1 MKQVAEEAE
10 VEMQSEMWTTKDIV
24 LLSCRLEPG
33 MIISGHVRAAKSA
46 RHGPAGHKL
55 VAASTRPLHSPVGH
69 MLVAASIR
77 PLSHV
82 VIDQCVCITANQFA
96 HRRFGYVYSFAVDS
110 SMCSFIIRTLHTK
123 VLRASRSLMSTRAGW
138 LRRRLPMRMRRKRH
152 CGMHCRPRR
161 RLLRRRCLRWR
172 SPRRRSRPAPARRG
186 QSACLVIYEQ
196 VCSPTR
202 CRLSLIGRSLSLL
215 CRLCR
220 GIAKAVCPLY

>member
-1 MKQVAEEAE
+1 
-10 VEMQSEMWTTKDIV
+10 MQSEMWTPKDIV

-33 MIISGHVRAAKSA
+33 MIISGHARAAKSA

-110 SMCSFIIRTLHTK
+110 SMCSFITRTLHTK
-123 VLRASRSLMSTRAGW
+123 VLRASRNLRSTSSGW
-138 LRRRLPMRMRRKRH
+138 LRRRRCPMRMHRTLH
-152 CGMHCRPRR
+152 CGMPCFRR
-161 RLLRRRCLRWR
+161 RRRRRR
-172 SPRRRSRPAPARRG
+172 FPRRRSRPAPARRG

>member
-33 MIISGHVRAAKSA
+33 MIISGHARAAKSA
-46 RHGPAGHKL
+46 RHGPAGHQL

-123 VLRASRSLMSTRAGW
+123 VLRASRSLMSTSYGW
-138 LRRRLPMRMRRKRH
+138 LRRRRCPMRMTRTLH
-152 CGMHCRPRR
+152 CGMHCFRR
-161 RLLRRRCLRWR
+161 RRRLRRRC
-172 SPRRRSRPAPARRG
+172 PRRRSR
-186 QSACLVIYEQ
+186 
-196 VCSPTR
+196 
-202 CRLSLIGRSLSLL
+202 
-215 CRLCR
+215 
-220 GIAKAVCPLY
+220 

>member
-1 MKQVAEEAE
+1 MY
-10 VEMQSEMWTTKDIV
+10 SEMWTTKDIV

-33 MIISGHVRAAKSA
+33 MIISGHARAAKSA

-82 VIDQCVCITANQFA
+82 LIDQCVCITANQFA

-110 SMCSFIIRTLHTK
+110 SMCSFIVRTLHTK
-123 VLRASRSLMSTRAGW
+123 VLRASRNWRSTRSGW
-138 LRRRLPMRMRRKRH
+138 LRRRRCPLRMHRTLH
-152 CGMHCRPRR
+152 CGMPCFRR
-161 RLLRRRCLRWR
+161 RRRRRR
-172 SPRRRSRPAPARRG
+172 FPRRRSRPAPARRG

>member
-1 MKQVAEEAE
+1 
-10 VEMQSEMWTTKDIV
+10 MQSEMWTTKDIV

-33 MIISGHVRAAKSA
+33 MIISGHARAAKSA

-123 VLRASRSLMSTRAGW
+123 VLRASRNLTSTRSGW
-138 LRRRLPMRMRRKRH
+138 LRRRRCPMRMHRTLH
-152 CGMHCRPRR
+152 CGMPCFRRRRR
-161 RLLRRRCLRWR
+161 RLRRRF
-172 SPRRRSRPAPARRG
+172 PRRRSRPAPARRG

>member
-1 MKQVAEEAE
+1 MYT
-10 VEMQSEMWTTKDIV
+10 EMWTTKDIV

-33 MIISGHVRAAKSA
+33 MIISGHARAAKSA

-82 VIDQCVCITANQFA
+82 VIDQCVRITANQVA

-110 SMCSFIIRTLHTK
+110 SMCSFMIRTLHTK
-123 VLRASRSLMSTRAGW
+123 VLRASRNLRSTRSGW
-138 LRRRLPMRMRRKRH
+138 LRRRRCPLRMSRTLHCEMPCFRIRR
-152 CGMHCRPRR
+152 RR
-161 RLLRRRCLRWR
+161 RLG

>member
-10 VEMQSEMWTTKDIV
+10 VEMQSEMWTPKDIV

-33 MIISGHVRAAKSA
+33 MIISGHARAAKSA

-123 VLRASRSLMSTRAGW
+123 VLRASRSLMSTSYGW
-138 LRRRLPMRMRRKRH
+138 LRRRRCPMRMHRTLH
-152 CGMHCRPRR
+152 CGMHCFRR
-161 RLLRRRCLRWR
+161 RRRLRRRC
-172 SPRRRSRPAPARRG
+172 PRRRSR
-186 QSACLVIYEQ
+186 
-196 VCSPTR
+196 
-202 CRLSLIGRSLSLL
+202 
-215 CRLCR
+215 
-220 GIAKAVCPLY
+220 

>member
-1 MKQVAEEAE
+1 MLTEK
-10 VEMQSEMWTTKDIV
+10 WTSKDIV

-33 MIISGHVRAAKSA
+33 MIISGHARAAKSA

-55 VAASTRPLHSPVGH
+55 VAASTRPLNSPVGH

-82 VIDQCVCITANQFA
+82 LIDQCVCITANQFA

-110 SMCSFIIRTLHTK
+110 SMCSFIVRTLHTK
-123 VLRASRSLMSTRAGW
+123 VLRASRKWRSTRTGW
-138 LRRRLPMRMRRKRH
+138 LRRRRCPLRMHRTLH
-152 CGMHCRPRR
+152 CGMPCFRR
-161 RLLRRRCLRWR
+161 RRRRRR
-172 SPRRRSRPAPARRG
+172 FPRRRSRPAPARRG

-196 VCSPTR
+196 VCSPT